1 MLGKLFSRW
10 RAADD
15 APSGPLSAY
24 HAGDL
29 EAAGRLVQ
37 ESLAADA
44 NDRGALL
51 AQALLQVEAGRGKD
65 AIAIAEKLLAA
76 DRKDAQALLVLGRA
90 HAAAGRRK
98 PAAEALQ
105 AAVQLRGGDAAIR
118 TELALLA
125 LADGRIAEAA
135 QELEH
140 ARGRGKRLALAQREL
155 AGALLQRGQRDLALQ
170 HLERAIAAHD
180 ADAVT
185 HANLGALLKDL
196 GRATEGAEALER
208 ALELQPSLVQAA
220 FNLAMLRIDQKAWN
234 SAATLLRSYLAAQPR
249 DAEAQYW
256 LGNALMGEGDAAGAR
271 AAYEAAV
278 RIDSQHVRARWGL
291 VMAQLPAIPA
301 SREEQ
306 AQGAEAFARELDRL
320 REWCR
325 THAKGDA
332 YLAVGAQQPFFLA
345 YVPGDHA
352 AVLRRYGALCTELM
366 AAWGRRVKVPAPAP
380 RRDGAKIRI
389 GIVSGHVHGHSVW
402 HALLRGWVE
411 HLDRAR
417 FELHLF
423 HTGLLQDAETKRAA
437 GQVDRLQQG
446 LGDWTAW
453 AKAVSDARLDV
464 LVYPEIGM
472 DATALRLASLRLAR
486 VQLASWGHPL
496 TSGLPTLDGY
506 LSAEAFE
513 PEGAQQ
519 HYTEKLHALPGLGCS
534 YTPYG
539 TRAQSPDLARWGIA
553 PGDRVLV
560 APGVAFKYG
569 PAEDALWIEI
579 ARRCAP
585 CKLLF
590 FRGNDEHAAR
600 LEQRLRARFAQ
611 AGVDFDAHVRFVP
624 WLSQAAFF
632 GLLQR
637 ADVFL
642 DTVGFSGFNTAMQ
655 AVECGTPIVAWEAD
669 ALRGRF
675 ASGILRR
682 MGLDEWVAD
691 SHAAYAEKA
700 ARLCAEAGLRR
711 DVRAAIAARRGALY
725 GDVASV
731 RALAAVLEK
740 LAG

>member
-1 MLGKLFSRW
+1 MLGKLFARW

-24 HAGDL
+24 HAGDF
-29 EAAGRLVQ
+29 EAAERLAQ
-37 ESLAADA
+37 QSLAADA

-76 DRKDAQALLVLGRA
+76 DRKDAQALLVMGRA

-105 AAVQLRGGDAAIR
+105 AAAQLRGGDAAIR

-125 LADGRIAEAA
+125 LAEGRIAEAA
-135 QELEH
+135 QELEQ

-155 AGALLQRGQRDLALQ
+155 AGALLQRGQRELALQ
-170 HLERAIAAHD
+170 HLERAVAAHE
-180 ADAVT
+180 ADAVA
-185 HANLGALLKDL
+185 HANRGALLKDL
-196 GRATEGAEALER
+196 GRATEGAAALER
-208 ALELQPSLVQAA
+208 ALELQPTLAPAA
-220 FNLAMLRIDQKAWN
+220 FNLAMLRIDQRAWN
-234 SAATLLRSYLAAQPR
+234 EAASLLRSYLATQPR
-249 DAEAQYW
+249 EAEAQYW

-291 VMAQLPAIPA
+291 AMAQLPAIPA
-301 SREEQ
+301 SSEEQ

-320 REWCR
+320 RDWCR

-332 YLAVGAQQPFFLA
+332 HLAVGAQQPFFLA

-352 AVLRRYGALCTELM
+352 PALRRYGALCTELM
-366 AAWGRRVKVPAPAP
+366 AAWARRVKVPAPQA
-380 RRDGAKIRI
+380 RRDGARLRI
-389 GIVSGHVHGHSVW
+389 GIVSGHVHSHSVW

-411 HLDRAR
+411 HLPRDR

-423 HTGLLQDAETKRAA
+423 HTGLQQDAETQWAA
-437 GQVDRLQQG
+437 GRVERLQQG

-519 HYTEKLHALPGLGCS
+519 HYTEKLYPLPGLGCS
-534 YTPYG
+534 YQPYG
-539 TRAQSPDLARWGIA
+539 TRAQSSDLAQWGIA
-553 PGDRVLV
+553 PTDRVLV
-560 APGVAFKYG
+560 APGGAFKYA
-569 PAEDALWIEI
+569 PAEDALWAEI
-579 ARRCAP
+579 VRRCAP

-600 LEQRLRARFAQ
+600 LEQRLRAHFAA
-611 AGVDFDAHVRFVP
+611 AGLDFDAHVRFIP
-624 WLSQAAFF
+624 WLPQARFF

-655 AVECGTPIVAWEAD
+655 AVECGTPIVAWEGGAM
-669 ALRGRF
+669 RGRF
-675 ASGILRR
+675 ASSILRALQ
-682 MGLDEWVAD
+682 LDEWVAAT
-691 SHAAYAEKA
+691 HADYADKV
-700 ARLCAEAGLRR
+700 ARLCEDAQLRKQ
-711 DVRAAIAARRGALY
+711 VRSDIAARRQRLY
-725 GDVASV
+725 GDQASIQ
-731 RALAAVLEK
+731 ALAALLEK